1 MTEKIQILLNSKRAN
16 KYINNKTSD
25 CVFYLPNID
34 IKKYKNIKISVNTAQ
49 IPYSFY
55 NVNSTND
62 KLVYNFISIGISNTI
77 YLNHQNYNVNSLKTE
92 LLSHLGN
99 DFSITYSNSKNKFTF
114 THSTYDFEFEAFSN
128 CFELLGFDD
137 ETDNSSSGRVLES
150 TNSVNLFTIR
160 NIYITSDNFILNN
173 INSYTPKQSNI
184 LCSIPISSMMNSIIS
199 YSNIHNIDSEINHV
213 NNLSHLHIKLTDQD
227 GDIIELNKCHW
238 SMTLILYIN

>member
-16 KYINNKTSD
+16 KYINNNTSD
-25 CVFYLPNID
+25 CVFFLPNIN
-34 IKKYKNIKISVNTAQ
+34 IKKYKNIKIAVNTAQ
-49 IPYSFY
+49 LPYSFY

-62 KLVYNFISIGISNTI
+62 KLVYNVNSGPTQTI
-77 YLNHQNYNVNSLKTE
+77 YLTHQNYNVNTLKTE
-92 LLSHLGN
+92 LLLHLGN

-114 THSTYDFEFEAFSN
+114 SHSTYDFEFEAFSN

-137 ETDNSSSGRVLES
+137 ETDNSSSSRILES
-150 TNSVNLFTIR
+150 ANSVNLFTIR

-199 YSNIHNIDSEINHV
+199 YSNVFNIDSEINHV
-213 NNLSHLHIKLTDQD
+213 TNLSHLHIKLTDQD
-227 GDIIELNKCHW
+227 GDLIELNKCHW